1 MNLGID
7 FASGTRIDLQSK
19 QAVTV
24 SDVHKDFKELNID
37 VKEENIVPTGD
48 DNKGF
53 AVRTLGVLSK
63 DEIAKTKT
71 FFHDKYGTDPNVST
85 VSPTIGKE
93 IARNAFI
100 AVLIASAVIILYV
113 SIRFR
118 FTYALSA
125 VLALLHD
132 AFVMIVMFS
141 IFQLEVD
148 LTFIAA
154 VLTIIGYSINDSIV
168 TFDRN
173 RELYKQK
180 KRVRDIKDL
189 EEIVNASIRQTLG
202 RSINTV
208 LTVLFPVIA
217 LLIFGSESLRNFSF
231 ALLVGLIVG
240 TYSSVFVAS
249 QIWLM
254 LENRRLKKGRNKKKV
269 EKVESEPQV

>member
-93 IARNAFI
+93 IAKSFI

-125 VLALLHD
+125 ILALLHD

-180 KRVRDIKDL
+180 NECAI
-189 EEIVNASIRQTLG
+189 
-202 RSINTV
+202 
-208 LTVLFPVIA
+208 
-217 LLIFGSESLRNFSF
+217 
-231 ALLVGLIVG
+231 
-240 TYSSVFVAS
+240 
-249 QIWLM
+249 
-254 LENRRLKKGRNKKKV
+254 
-269 EKVESEPQV
+269 

>member
-1 MNLGID
+1 M
-7 FASGTRIDLQSK
+7 
-19 QAVTV
+19 V
-24 SDVHKDFKELNID
+24 
-37 VKEENIVPTGD
+37 
-48 DNKGF
+48 
-53 AVRTLGVLSK
+53 
-63 DEIAKTKT
+63 
-71 FFHDKYGTDPNVST
+71 
-85 VSPTIGKE
+85 
-93 IARNAFI
+93 
-100 AVLIASAVIILYV
+100 
-113 SIRFR
+113 
-118 FTYALSA
+118 
-125 VLALLHD
+125 
-132 AFVMIVMFS
+132 VMFS

-254 LENRRLKKGRNKKKV
+254 LENRRLKKGKTRRRLRK
-269 EKVESEPQV
+269 

>member
-1 MNLGID
+1 MKL
-7 FASGTRIDLQSK
+7 RK
-19 QAVTV
+19 Q
-24 SDVHKDFKELNID
+24 
-37 VKEENIVPTGD
+37 
-48 DNKGF
+48 
-53 AVRTLGVLSK
+53 
-63 DEIAKTKT
+63 KT

-254 LENRRLKKGRNKKKV
+254 LENRRLKKGKNKKKV

>member
-53 AVRTLGVLSK
+53 IVRTLGVLSK

-180 KRVRDIKDL
+180 NECAI
-189 EEIVNASIRQTLG
+189 
-202 RSINTV
+202 
-208 LTVLFPVIA
+208 
-217 LLIFGSESLRNFSF
+217 
-231 ALLVGLIVG
+231 
-240 TYSSVFVAS
+240 
-249 QIWLM
+249 
-254 LENRRLKKGRNKKKV
+254 
-269 EKVESEPQV
+269 

>member
-1 MNLGID
+1 
-7 FASGTRIDLQSK
+7 
-19 QAVTV
+19 
-24 SDVHKDFKELNID
+24 
-37 VKEENIVPTGD
+37 
-48 DNKGF
+48 
-53 AVRTLGVLSK
+53 
-63 DEIAKTKT
+63 
-71 FFHDKYGTDPNVST
+71 
-85 VSPTIGKE
+85 
-93 IARNAFI
+93 
-100 AVLIASAVIILYV
+100 
-113 SIRFR
+113 
-118 FTYALSA
+118 
-125 VLALLHD
+125 
-132 AFVMIVMFS
+132 MFS

-254 LENRRLKKGRNKKKV
+254 LENRRLKRGKNKKKV

>member
-19 QAVTV
+19 QSVTV

-132 AFVMIVMFS
+132 AFVMIVIFS

-148 LTFIAA
+148 LTFIVA

-180 KRVRDIKDL
+180 KTSSRYKRLRRNRKCKYSP
-189 EEIVNASIRQTLG
+189 NAW
-202 RSINTV
+202 
-208 LTVLFPVIA
+208 
-217 LLIFGSESLRNFSF
+217 SF
-231 ALLVGLIVG
+231 D
-240 TYSSVFVAS
+240 
-249 QIWLM
+249 
-254 LENRRLKKGRNKKKV
+254 
-269 EKVESEPQV
+269 